1 MEGRNKENDSTE
13 KSEERMSC
21 RPTSVEAEK
30 GQETSGEAEIAKN
43 SAQGTKRK
51 RDTKNSTACGPGD
64 MSQRCDGV
72 KPPKAPTRIPIPPL
86 PAVLPP
92 VNLVHRDVIRAWCQ
106 QLKLSTKG
114 PKLDGYKRLC
124 EYTYPHQKK
133 IPATAQE
140 ARILSL
146 SKRIKIEKGELPL
159 ECSVERMSSEGAAPP
174 APGPPALEGAP
185 LPPEAVV
192 STSAP
197 NSEAVFAAWSRMT
210 ARAVK
215 MESVRSQ
222 ETCEV
227 QWCVVHRRSLPAN
240 TEGWV
245 RLQFHAGQAWVPGKR
260 RRVSAFFLIPSGDF
274 PPPHLEDNMLCPECV
289 HRNNLLTKSLQ

>member
-1 MEGRNKENDSTE
+1 MESTKKENNSKE
-13 KSEERMSC
+13 KSEEHMSC
-21 RPTSVEAEK
+21 KLTSVEAEE
-30 GQETSGEAEIAKN
+30 GQGTSGEAEKAKN
-43 SAQGTKRK
+43 AVQGTKRK

-64 MSQRCDGV
+64 TAQCCAGV
-72 KPPKAPTRIPIPPL
+72 KPPKTPTRIPIPPL

-124 EYTYPHQKK
+124 EYAYPHQKN
-133 IPATAQE
+133 IPATTQE

-159 ECSVERMSSEGAAPP
+159 ECSVEKTSSDGAAPL

-185 LPPEAVV
+185 PPLEAVV

-197 NSEAVFAAWSRMT
+197 DSAAVFASWSRMT

-215 MESVRSQ
+215 TESVGSQ

-227 QWCVVHRRSLPAN
+227 RWCVVHGRSLPAN

-260 RRVSAFFLIPSGDF
+260 RKVSAFFLIPSGDF

-289 HRNNLLTKSLQ
+289 HRNKVLTKSLQ